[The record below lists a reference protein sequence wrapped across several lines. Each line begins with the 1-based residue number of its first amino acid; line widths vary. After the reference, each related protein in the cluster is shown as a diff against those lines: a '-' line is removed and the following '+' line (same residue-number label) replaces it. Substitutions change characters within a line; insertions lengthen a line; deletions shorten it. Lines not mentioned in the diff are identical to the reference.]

1 MNISKFLKIYVV
13 FCLILFNQTA
23 YANEVLITNAKIYD
37 GQSDNP
43 YFGNILIKNGK
54 ILSISDDVS
63 NAERIID
70 ADGRIV
76 TPGFI
81 ASDTEIGVI
90 EIGSLSVTRDD
101 SPKIYNIGFS
111 IFDAFNPNSTL
122 IPWNRANGIT
132 SALSLP
138 KNSLSPIGGLGSFF
152 DLNSDLNISG
162 RKDIVMIG
170 KVGGSSS
177 KSRAETF
184 ALMEDIL
191 DLAFSIDSKVIKSDT
206 EIISFMNDMPL
217 VNHLNLKVRDIKA
230 LYKLANNRLP
240 LIIESNRASDILK
253 LIKLKKKY
261 NLNLIIMGAQEA
273 TLVSTQIAE
282 SRIPLIIDPM
292 NNIPN
297 SFDELASNIN
307 ASARL
312 EQAGISLMFNAP
324 RDHNYHLI
332 RQGAGVAV
340 ANGMSYGGAIK
351 ALTSNFSE
359 AFGISSKGVLKKG
372 ASADLVIW
380 SSDPLEPSSIPEK
393 VFINGVDTSLITR
406 SLRLQDRYIQNLDKP
421 NTYR

>member
-1 MNISKFLKIYVV
+1 MNISKFLKIYAG
-13 FCLILFNQTA
+13 FCLILFNQMA
-23 YANEVLITNAKIYD
+23 YADEVLITNANIYD
-37 GQSDNP
+37 GQSDKP
-43 YFGNILIKNGK
+43 YFGNILIKSGK
-54 ILSISDDVS
+54 IISISDDIS
-63 NAERIID
+63 NAKKVIN
-70 ADGRIV
+70 ADGKIV

-81 ASDTEIGVI
+81 APDTEIGIV

-122 IPWNRANGIT
+122 IPWNRSNGIT

-138 KNSLSPIGGLGSFF
+138 KTSSSPIGGLGSFF

-162 RKDIVMIG
+162 EKDMVMIG
-170 KVGGSSS
+170 RVGGSSS

-191 DLAFSIDSKVIKSDT
+191 DLAFSIDSKVIKSDI
-206 EIISFMNDMPL
+206 EIISFMNDMPIA
-217 VNHLNLKVRDIKA
+217 NHLNLQVRDIKA
-230 LYKLANNRLP
+230 LYKLANKRLP

-282 SRIPLIIDPM
+282 SKIPLIVNPI

-351 ALTSNFSE
+351 ALTSNFSK

-372 ASADLVIW
+372 ASADLIIW

-393 VFINGVDTSLITR
+393 VFINGVDSSLMTR
-406 SLRLQDRYIQNLDKP
+406 SLRLQERYIKNLDKP

>member
-1 MNISKFLKIYVV
+1 MNISKFLKIYAG
-13 FCLILFNQTA
+13 FCLILFNQMA
-23 YANEVLITNAKIYD
+23 YADEVLITNANIYD
-37 GQSDNP
+37 GQLDKP
-43 YFGNILIKNGK
+43 YFGNILIKSGK
-54 ILSISDDVS
+54 IISISDDIS
-63 NAERIID
+63 NAKKVIN
-70 ADGRIV
+70 ADGKIV

-81 ASDTEIGVI
+81 APDTEIGIV

-138 KNSLSPIGGLGSFF
+138 KASSSPIGGLGSFF

-162 RKDIVMIG
+162 EKDMVMIG
-170 KVGGSSS
+170 RVGGSSS

-191 DLAFSIDSKVIKSDT
+191 DLAFSIDSKVIKSDI
-206 EIISFMNDMPL
+206 EIISFMNDMPIA
-217 VNHLNLKVRDIKA
+217 NHLNLQVRDIKA
-230 LYKLANNRLP
+230 LYKLANKRLP

-282 SRIPLIIDPM
+282 SKIPLIVNPI

-351 ALTSNFSE
+351 ALTSNFSK

-372 ASADLVIW
+372 ASADLIIW

-393 VFINGVDTSLITR
+393 VFINGVDSSLMTR
-406 SLRLQDRYIQNLDKP
+406 SLRLQERYIKNLDKP